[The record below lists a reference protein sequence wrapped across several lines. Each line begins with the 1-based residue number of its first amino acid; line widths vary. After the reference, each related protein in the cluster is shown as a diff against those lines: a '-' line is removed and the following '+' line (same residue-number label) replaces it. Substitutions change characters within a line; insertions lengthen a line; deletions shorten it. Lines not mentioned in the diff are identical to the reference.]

1 MESELD
7 LLLGT
12 AVDSLLKLGILLH
25 LYGAPAGPTSQ
36 QGPRSDTR
44 AFLPGNARLPAA
56 GPVPGVASASEIA
69 LQLQRPEDQ
78 TAQALEELS
87 QVGLVARFALGTG
100 RHVLYGLPD
109 DSHVQELLA
118 LLHDRYHRDQD
129 SRTQLVRQMIRQS
142 DDSETQNL

>member
-36 QGPRSDTR
+36 QGLRSD
-44 AFLPGNARLPAA
+44 PAA